1 MALHKSKAELFPL
14 LHLLDDF
21 SHFQLQ
27 DGFIQT
33 LAEKD
38 LLLQSPPSIRLDE
51 STLVPNISIYDDSKP
66 ENTTA
71 LQQYFCSKSADD
83 NAAIQQIFNTLSPVS
98 QLSESRHQRHY
109 RLVAFSEEDK
119 RTPVA
124 FVTFNVGLLDS
135 WYADGNSCDDRQIG
149 GCCYLLFAY
158 VVPQWRHLG
167 VGSCLFHL
175 ISNLFWSQLQFI
187 DAQAKSHNLT
197 MVPLVYESEA
207 AKGAEG
213 LLHQLAMNINQY
225 EALSLTNDK
234 ASTIVKPC
242 VSNISVS

>member
-21 SHFQLQ
+21 SRFQLHN
-27 DGFIQT
+27 GFIQT

-38 LLLQSPPSIRLDE
+38 LRLQAPPSVELDE
-51 STLVPNISIYDDSKP
+51 SSVIPCVSVYDDSLH
-66 ENTTA
+66 ENTSA

-83 NAAIQQIFNTLSPVS
+83 NAAIQQIFNTLDPVS
-98 QLSESRHQRHY
+98 HLSESRHNRHY
-109 RLVAFSEEDK
+109 RLVAFAEEEK

-135 WYADGNSCDDRQIG
+135 WYSDDNTCHDRQIG
-149 GCCYLLFAY
+149 GCCYLLYAY
-158 VVPQWRHLG
+158 VVPEWRHLG

-175 ISNLFWSQLQFI
+175 ISNFFWSQLQFI
-187 DAQAKSHNLT
+187 NAQAKSHDLT
-197 MVPLVYESEA
+197 IVPLVYESGA

-213 LLHQLAMNINQY
+213 LLSQVAMNINQY
-225 EALSLTNDK
+225 KALSLTHDK
-234 ASTIVKPC
+234 SSTRVRPC
-242 VSNISVS
+242 MSNIL

>member
-38 LLLQSPPSIRLDE
+38 LRLRAPSAIELDE
-51 STLVPNISIYDDSKP
+51 SSVIPCVSIYDDSQP

-83 NAAIQQIFNTLSPVS
+83 NAAIEQVFNTLSPVS
-98 QLSESRHQRHY
+98 HLSESRHKRHY
-109 RLVAFSEEDK
+109 RLVAFAEEEK

-135 WYADGNSCDDRQIG
+135 WYSDDNTCHDRQIG
-149 GCCYLLFAY
+149 GCCYLLYAY
-158 VVPQWRHLG
+158 VVPKWRHLG

-175 ISNLFWSQLQFI
+175 ISNLFWAQLQFI

-197 MVPLVYESEA
+197 MVPLIYESEA

-213 LLHQLAMNINQY
+213 LLSQVAMNINQY
-225 EALSLTNDK
+225 EALSLINDK
-234 ASTIVKPC
+234 ASTIIKPC
-242 VSNISVS
+242 MSNIS

>member
-1 MALHKSKAELFPL
+1 MASNKSKAELFPL

-38 LLLQSPPSIRLDE
+38 LRLQAPSSIGLDK
-51 STLVPNISIYDDSKP
+51 SSVIPCVSIYDDSKP

-98 QLSESRHQRHY
+98 HLSESRHQRHY

-124 FVTFNVGLLDS
+124 FVTFNVGLVDS
-135 WYADGNSCDDRQIG
+135 WYADDNTCNERQIG
-149 GCCYLLFAY
+149 GCCYLLYAY

-187 DAQAKSHNLT
+187 DAQAQSHNLT
-197 MVPLVYESEA
+197 MVPLIYESEA

-213 LLHQLAMNINQY
+213 LLHQVAMNINQY
-225 EALSLTNDK
+225 EALSLTNDR
-234 ASTIVKPC
+234 ASTTVKPC
-242 VSNISVS
+242 MSNIL